1 MRKIITG
8 AFVSLDGVMQAP
20 GGPQEDWEGGF
31 KYGGWVAALGD
42 DPVFGEEIT
51 KMLNEPYDL
60 LLGRRTY
67 DIFASHW
74 PYAEGGPD
82 DVVAKQ
88 FNAITKYV
96 VTRKGEL
103 EFPWKGTVV
112 LRDAAKDVAKLK
124 QEDGPA
130 LVTQGSSDLIQTLL
144 AEDLIDEIWTFTFP
158 VVLGSG
164 KKLFGEGAR
173 PGHFKVASAK
183 VSPNGLI
190 VAHYVRD
197 GDVQTADYAM
207 DPPTPQE
214 VARREKL
221 NREIGP
227 KPKA

>member
-1 MRKIITG
+1 MRKVITG

-20 GGPQEDWEGGF
+20 GGPQEDWENGF
-31 KYGGWVAALGD
+31 KFGGWVAPLAD
-42 DPVFGEEIT
+42 NDPTFGEEIG
-51 KMLNEPYDL
+51 KLFGQPYDL

-82 DVVAKQ
+82 DAVAKS
-88 FNAITKYV
+88 FNEITKYV

-103 EFPWKGTVV
+103 MFPWKGTVV

-158 VVLGSG
+158 VLLGHG
-164 KKLFGEGAR
+164 KKLFGDGVKPTAW
-173 PGHFKVASAK
+173 KVTSSR
-183 VSPNGLI
+183 VSPTGLI

-197 GDVQTADYAM
+197 GDVKTGDYAM

-214 VARREKL
+214 TARREKL

-227 KPKA
+227 KA